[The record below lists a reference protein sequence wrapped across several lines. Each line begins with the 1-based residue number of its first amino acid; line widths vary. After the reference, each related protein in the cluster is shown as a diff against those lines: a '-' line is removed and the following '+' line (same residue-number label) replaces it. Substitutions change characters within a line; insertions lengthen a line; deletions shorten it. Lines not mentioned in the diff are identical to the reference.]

1 MALDLLV
8 VVALEALAAH
18 AAEVHVRR
26 QDLVLLDPDHLV
38 GALQRD
44 VLTVGVGALVDVA
57 AIVLAVR
64 VVAAAAVLG
73 DGDELHDASVAVRQ
87 SAGRGLGNGGHCFF
101 KFKLV
106 KNCWRL
112 MNLEQTRLSLKML
125 DSGRSV
131 VEHILNLE
139 EGRRLQIACLMWCW
153 WDTRNKVNAG
163 EQGSSSTEIVRRA
176 NFMASAPA
184 GLMSVRTPSP
194 EGVSAGRS
202 VWKFP
207 HEDELKLNVDGAFY
221 EASNSGGWGFILRNP
236 FALQA
241 AAEWGVSQVEVE
253 TDSKVLVTAVQSSS
267 YDQAPGGVPMNWPN
281 GVLVGT
287 RVNPPL
293 LDFVNRLVARD
304 ITEPIV

>member
-1 MALDLLV
+1 MCF
-8 VVALEALAAH
+8 
-18 AAEVHVRR
+18 RF
-26 QDLVLLDPDHLV
+26 
-38 GALQRD
+38 
-44 VLTVGVGALVDVA
+44 
-57 AIVLAVR
+57 
-64 VVAAAAVLG
+64 
-73 DGDELHDASVAVRQ
+73 DED
-87 SAGRGLGNGGHCFF
+87 GGHCFF

-184 GLMSVRTPSP
+184 GLMGVRTPSP

-241 AAEWGVSQVEVE
+241 AAEWGVRQVEVE

-267 YDQAPGGVPMNWPN
+267 YDQAPGGILFKSIKDV
-281 GVLVGT
+281 V
-287 RVNPPL
+287 RR
-293 LDFVNRLVARD
+293 DFVKVVFSHVPRRCNRCAHELAQWGFSRD
-304 ITEPIV
+304 PGQSSPPRFC